1 MSEERKEIWELL
13 SEEEMAELLEPIKE
27 KAPEKAFSG
36 RVAEKAAALLETWTA
51 KEPAEVRKPARGK
64 GSRFLRWAIPAACLL
79 LALGGLVLGP
89 QTFPSR
95 KETAQTTEAQT
106 KTPETALSYYTTV
119 LTAAEAKMTDEPT
132 LQAPPTQLAD
142 EQNPLEVL
150 EESGQT
156 SASPGVPPISV
167 SFESRDDIRLLLSF
181 GRELSEE
188 DAQQYNA
195 SPGRGVDRDS
205 YEKVYAW
212 LKEMPLPESEEWLTW
227 NMYIYPDRGRE
238 YAFFGFD
245 AGRGSVF
252 WVGIDLSGSDP
263 QEKLKE
269 AADRNGYQL
278 EAVENPNVE
287 ALYYCRPAQQYSI
300 EMYYGI
306 VDGYF
311 FSLSCARA
319 EEAYRNQVAST
330 LHFIKAGEIGSD

>member
-36 RVAEKAAALLETWTA
+36 RVAEKAATLLENGTA
-51 KEPAEVRKPARGK
+51 KEPAEARQPAKGK
-64 GSRFLRWAIPAACLL
+64 GARLLRWAIPAACLL

-89 QTFPSR
+89 RTFPSR
-95 KETAQTTEAQT
+95 KETAQTTEAHA
-106 KTPETALSYYTTV
+106 KTPETAVSYHTTV
-119 LTAAEAKMTDEPT
+119 LTASEAKMTDEPT
-132 LQAPPTQLAD
+132 LQAPPTQQGN
-142 EQNPLEVL
+142 EQNLLEVL
-150 EESGQT
+150 EEYGQT

-167 SFESRDDIRLLLSF
+167 NFESRDDIRLLLSF
-181 GRELSEE
+181 GPELSEE
-188 DAQQYNA
+188 EAQQWKSTGGAVWYE
-195 SPGRGVDRDS
+195 

-212 LKEMPLPESEEWLTW
+212 LKEMPLPESEEWLSW
-227 NMYIYPDRGRE
+227 NLYIYPDRGLE
-238 YAFFGFD
+238 SAHFGFD
-245 AGRGSVF
+245 AGGGSVF